1 MSKTPAPFGD
11 ASFEIEGLTVESAE
25 DRVSLH
31 GSLDLTRD
39 QAGLAKARKLRDYLG
54 ALVEALESDP
64 HLPKVTPVDAPVLKA
79 NPLA

>member
-1 MSKTPAPFGD
+1 MSQTPQPFGD
-11 ASFEIEGLTVESAE
+11 ASFEIERLTVESAE

-64 HLPKVTPVDAPVLKA
+64 HLPKVTPVDALVLRA